1 MPAAAVIR
9 RVQTLSGII
18 GRKEFVGGFVSW
30 VLNLSAQPI
39 NCTQYCKTLW
49 FAGAD
54 GIHGV
59 AVECVDI
66 MKNTNGEGSLLGS
79 PDTEERKRG

>member
-30 VLNLSAQPI
+30 VLNLQAQPGNRTQ
-39 NCTQYCKTLW
+39 NCIASR

>member
-1 MPAAAVIR
+1 MGMKALGSTEELYPK
-9 RVQTLSGII
+9 LH
-18 GRKEFVGGFVSW
+18 
-30 VLNLSAQPI
+30 
-39 NCTQYCKTLW
+39 YLW

-79 PDTEERKRG
+79 SRH